1 MACDTW
7 NTEFTVLDSY
17 RGLNANMH
25 TVEAF
30 LAAADVTGDERYRVR
45 CGRIIRHVI
54 GWAADNEWRIPE
66 HYTSDWKP
74 DLECNRDHPD
84 DQFKPYGW
92 FLFRRCCSWCPAS
105 PW

>member
-1 MACDTW
+1 M
-7 NTEFTVLDSY
+7 
-17 RGLNANMH
+17 
-25 TVEAF
+25 
-30 LAAADVTGDERYRVR
+30 TGDERYRVR

-84 DQFKPYGW
+84 DQSNHMGQHRDMDW
-92 FLFRRCCSWCPAS
+92 NGRD
-105 PW
+105 